1 MGFWDK
7 PIIDKN
13 SERSEDSVIK
23 SQLFFS
29 LKNGFNSH
37 IVDGSKDYGVDIYCE
52 LVDDNGATGNI
63 FPIQI
68 KSTGKAQYVY
78 KNSIKYFSL
87 QFLTSRLGYL
97 CCHIP
102 SYGIIIFYD
111 ESHEILYYDYV
122 WEIYNRIR
130 LEKKDE
136 TWKEKTHVTI
146 HIPEQNQVKAD
157 LKAIHKTFINRFINT
172 NILIEEYGEDF
183 NIPSIG
189 LRKPIKP
196 INDDSKRITEAIKF
210 LETIGPYLFNQREY
224 PQITGLLEILTKRDF
239 HRPKI
244 SYIAAITYTEV
255 GELLDADYFLK
266 LSYAQKEQYS
276 EEEFFALEMQRFKVD
291 FTYGLHDKI
300 ELLSK
305 LKKLRKKC
313 LNNDN
318 LLNIDIN
325 INMLEIN
332 QKIGKL
338 SFDKN
343 IINEIER
350 IFADIEQL
358 TNNKEQ
364 KHFQKIFQSEN
375 LISVLSRLYSDY
387 LNDNRLL
394 INENTFEPLKNRN
407 SELKEIMSSFEKVV
421 YIINDS
427 LEYAISNNNT
437 LMKAHALHK
446 LAVAFF
452 SMNFSHFINKKS
464 PEDKSD
470 TQTILELSINNTI
483 SAYNLFIEIK
493 VYQFAYNAITLA
505 YEIYRL
511 SEEWL
516 GNNLDKVCSI
526 EQIKKE
532 IQNFRNYEFYNQF
545 NSVID
550 KVVNDS
556 VDKKHPKDLNEDELG
571 ILAERILKIRNL
583 PSDRKENLLNEIKS
597 FRHFENRC
605 KNEDLVLL
613 SNQVYNGDSAYSI
626 PSKYAITSKN
636 TGIIYAKGFNVED
649 MICKLNLE

>member
-13 SERSEDSVIK
+13 SERSEDSVLK
-23 SQLFFS
+23 SLSFFS

-37 IVDGSKDYGVDIYCE
+37 IVDGTKDYGVDIHCE
-52 LVDDNGATGNI
+52 LIDENGATGNM

-68 KSTGKAQYVY
+68 KSAEKAQYIY
-78 KNSIKYFSL
+78 KNAVKYFTL
-87 QFLTSRLGYL
+87 KFLTSRLGYL
-97 CCHIP
+97 CRQVP
-102 SYGIIIFYD
+102 TYGIIVFYD
-111 ESHEILYYDYV
+111 ESNEILYYDFV
-122 WEIYNRIR
+122 LEIYNRIR
-130 LEKKDE
+130 IEKKDE

-146 HIPEQNQVKAD
+146 HIPESNQVKFD
-157 LKAIHKTFINRFINT
+157 LKSIHKTFINRFINT
-172 NILIEEYGEDF
+172 NALIEEYGDDF

-196 INDDSKRITEAIKF
+196 VDSNSRRTIEAIKL
-210 LETIGPYLFNQREY
+210 LETIGPYLFNQRDY
-224 PQITGLLEILTKRDF
+224 LKITGLLEILAKRDF
-239 HRPKI
+239 HRPRI

-266 LSYAQKEQYS
+266 LSYARKEQYS
-276 EEEFFALEMQRFKVD
+276 GEEFFALEMQRFKVD
-291 FTYGLHDKI
+291 FSLGLYDKG
-300 ELLSK
+300 ELLTK
-305 LKKLRKKC
+305 LKNLRENC
-313 LNNDN
+313 ENTDN
-318 LLNIDIN
+318 LRNIDIN

-343 IINEIER
+343 IISEVER
-350 IFADIEQL
+350 IFEDIEQL
-358 TNNKEQ
+358 TNNEEQ
-364 KHFQKIFQSEN
+364 KYFQKIFQSEN
-375 LISVLSRLYSDY
+375 LIGVLTRLYSDY

-394 INENTFEPLKNRN
+394 INENRFEPLKNRSN
-407 SELKEIMSSFEKVV
+407 ELKEIMSSFEKVV

-427 LEYAISNNNT
+427 LEYANTNNNK

-452 SMNFSHFINKKS
+452 SMNLSHFINEKS
-464 PEDKSD
+464 PKDKHEA
-470 TQTILELSINNTI
+470 QTILESSIHNTI
-483 SAYNLFIEIK
+483 SAYNLFIEIE
-493 VYQFAYNAITLA
+493 VYQFAYHAITLA

-516 GNNLDKVCSI
+516 GIYFERIGSI

-532 IQNFRNYEFYNQF
+532 VENFRNYEFYNQF

-556 VDKKHPKDLNEDELG
+556 VDKKQPKDLNDDELA
-571 ILAERILKIRNL
+571 ILADRILKIKNL
-583 PSDRKENLLNEIKS
+583 PNDRKVNLLNELKS
-597 FRHFENRC
+597 FRHFEKKC

-613 SNQVYNGDSAYSI
+613 SNQVYNGDSAYSV
-626 PSKYAITSKN
+626 PSHYAIVSKN
-636 TGIIYAKGFNVED
+636 TGIIYAKGFNVDD
-649 MICKLNLE
+649 MMCKLNLV